1 MNITLKDVLCAVMWA
16 LVTYFLIVLSY
27 IFA

>member
-16 LVTYFLIVLSY
+16 VVSYFLIVLSY

>member
-1 MNITLKDVLCAVMWA
+1 MNITLKDVLYAVMWA
-16 LVTYFLIVLSY
+16 VITYFLIVLSY